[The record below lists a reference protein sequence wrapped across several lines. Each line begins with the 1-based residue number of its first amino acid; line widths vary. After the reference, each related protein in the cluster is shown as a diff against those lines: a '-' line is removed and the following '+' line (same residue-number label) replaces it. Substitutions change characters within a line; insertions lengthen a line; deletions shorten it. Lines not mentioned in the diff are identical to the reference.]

1 MLTFNSCSM
10 HKISC
15 IIVEDRQSDMEYLR
29 SFVERHEMLALKG
42 CFNNPLEANAFIQ
55 QHTPRLIFM
64 DIDMPVMN
72 GIDFFKKL
80 SPQPICIF
88 VTAYSE
94 HAWESYELQAFDF
107 VLKPVKTERF
117 ENCMK
122 RLKEYL
128 ELLSRSDIY
137 ESHVEKNT
145 ITIKEGTTK
154 HIININDILYIEAL
168 KDYSKVVTANKKIMT
183 LSKLKHFMEKL
194 PIEGFVRIHRSYAVA
209 IQKIS
214 KIKGTDLYIH
224 DIKLPVGKTFKHL
237 IHLLV

>member
-1 MLTFNSCSM
+1 M
-10 HKISC
+10 HKVSC
-15 IIVEDRQSDMEYLR
+15 IIVEDKQTDMEYLR
-29 SFVERHEMLALKG
+29 SLVEQQEILDLKG
-42 CFNNPLEANAFIQ
+42 CFNNPLEANTFIKL
-55 QHTPRLIFM
+55 HAPRLIFM

-72 GIDFFKKL
+72 GIDYFKQL

-94 HAWESYELQAFDF
+94 HAWESYELHGFDF
-107 VLKPVKTERF
+107 ILKPVRPERF
-117 ENCMK
+117 ENCMN
-122 RLKEYL
+122 RLQEYL

-154 HIININDILYIEAL
+154 HIIDINDILYIEAL

-194 PIEGFVRIHRSYAVA
+194 PEDDFVRIHRSYAVA
-209 IQKIS
+209 VK
-214 KIKGTDLYIH
+214 KVNKVNGN
-224 DIKLPVGKTFKHL
+224 DIYVQSMKLPVGKTFKHSIL
-237 IHLLV
+237 QLL